1 MSEQEKKSI
10 SFENL
15 YGMQSEAFYD
25 LIMQSDQSWR
35 KSWASDGFEQQ
46 NATTKK
52 PYNNLNQTLL
62 FKRAVTES
70 LADPRWITFTQ
81 AKEANY
87 KIKKGVKGSQIFRL
101 VRGYDRLVKD
111 ENGNLIQDE
120 NGKNKME
127 HITYDRPR
135 IKIFTVFN
143 ARDVEGIE
151 PFKKSEIPEQH
162 RLLMQQENYK
172 NAEIMVKAF
181 CEKNDISL
189 QEMASESAF
198 HAHNNGATIKKVVV
212 PLKSQF
218 DNLDNYFSVLFHEVA
233 HSTKHL
239 GIRVNKTTDTE
250 TGNNFGSTNYAK
262 EELTA
267 ELTALLLCKQ
277 FKINSTETA
286 QREDNS
292 IAYLGAW
299 IESGILTKEDFK
311 IATIEANRA
320 SKAIFEHAP
329 EIKLTL
335 DDIKQEQNKQSEP
348 ISKTENLTDTTG
360 HNQRKIKTLAVDNVD
375 SFTKAINT
383 LYQKGNAGISTLND
397 LAKGKER
404 NILPLTEEEIENG
417 IKNGYL
423 KITHQSRVPTY
434 AITGTGGTIINNAKE
449 RALAIEAEK
458 TGKKISKKEINEMY
472 DSIYSTHRVHFS
484 GSTNAEFRD
493 SSFPNYIIPK
503 IEEAQKLLERPLNEH
518 SLPYKEMLENAIK
531 NSELMLKKWDNL
543 QLTKLVTNKNETIT
557 NLTLEW
563 SESRRVN
570 NLDFGTDTNKIQ
582 EWFESIYGMNKDFI
596 ESQQQQSGYG
606 YDKNKFL
613 ISYTDNNTGEKHKV
627 SLRVDIGLSENDFNP
642 LKNHIKN
649 YLESVLNREF
659 IEQQPKLSADIKR
672 ELDEAKKVQHT
683 EQQGIK
689 M

>member
-10 SFENL
+10 SFEDL

-46 NATTKK
+46 NATTEK

-335 DDIKQEQNKQSEP
+335 DDIKQEQKKLSEP
-348 ISKTENLTDTTG
+348 ISKTEKLTDTTG
-360 HNQRKIKTLAVDNVD
+360 HNQVAVDNVD

-458 TGKKISKKEINEMY
+458 TGKKVSKKEINEMY

-484 GSTNAEFRD
+484 GSTNTEFRD
-493 SSFPNYIIPK
+493 SQFPNYIIPK

-531 NSELMLKKWDNL
+531 NSELMLNKWDKL
-543 QLTKLVTNKNETIT
+543 QENRLTTSQGEDIT
-557 NLTLEW
+557 NIKLLW
-563 SESRRVN
+563 SEAN
-570 NLDFGTDTNKIQ
+570 TDQNINFGTDLNKLQ
-582 EWFESIYGMNKDFI
+582 NWFTKTYEDTTDQFNPLNPN
-596 ESQQQQSGYG
+596 QNG
-606 YDKNKFL
+606 YDKNDFE
-613 ISYTDNNTGEKHKV
+613 ITYREQGQ
-627 SLRVDIGLSENDFNP
+627 SENKTVSFRIDVGKGRADFNP
-642 LKNHIKN
+642 LTENVKQYIEKI
-649 YLESVLNREF
+649 LDREF
-659 IEQQPKLSADIKR
+659 IAQSPKLSSEIKKER
-672 ELDEAKKVQHT
+672 EETNKLSQS
-683 EQQGIK
+683 QQGIK

>member
-10 SFENL
+10 SFEDL

-35 KSWASDGFEQQ
+35 KSWASVGFEQQ
-46 NATTKK
+46 NATTEK

-335 DDIKQEQNKQSEP
+335 DDIKQEQNKRSEL
-348 ISKTENLTDTTG
+348 ISKTEKLTDTTG
-360 HNQRKIKTLAVDNVD
+360 HNQVAVDNVD

-434 AITGTGGTIINNAKE
+434 TITGTGGTIINNAKE

-458 TGKKISKKEINEMY
+458 TGKKVSKKEINEMY

-484 GSTNAEFRD
+484 GSTNTEFRD
-493 SSFPNYIIPK
+493 SQFPNYIIPK

-531 NSELMLKKWDNL
+531 NSELMLNKWDKL
-543 QLTKLVTNKNETIT
+543 QENRLTTSQGEDIT
-557 NLTLEW
+557 NIKLLW
-563 SESRRVN
+563 SEAN
-570 NLDFGTDTNKIQ
+570 TDQNIHFGTDLNKLQ
-582 EWFESIYGMNKDFI
+582 NWFTKTYEDTTDQFNPLNPN
-596 ESQQQQSGYG
+596 QNG
-606 YDKNKFL
+606 YDKNDFE
-613 ISYTDNNTGEKHKV
+613 ITYREQGQ
-627 SLRVDIGLSENDFNP
+627 SENKTVSFRIDVGKGRADFNP
-642 LKNHIKN
+642 LTENVKQYIEKI
-649 YLESVLNREF
+649 LDREF
-659 IEQQPKLSADIKR
+659 IAQSPKLSSEIKKER
-672 ELDEAKKVQHT
+672 EEINKLSQS
-683 EQQGIK
+683 QQGIK

>member
-1 MSEQEKKSI
+1 MSEQEKKPI
-10 SFENL
+10 SFEDL

-46 NATTKK
+46 NATTEK

-335 DDIKQEQNKQSEP
+335 DDIKQEQKKLSEP
-348 ISKTENLTDTTG
+348 ISKTEKLTDTTG
-360 HNQRKIKTLAVDNVD
+360 HNQVAVDNVD

-458 TGKKISKKEINEMY
+458 TGKKVSKKEINEMY

-484 GSTNAEFRD
+484 GSTNTEFRD
-493 SSFPNYIIPK
+493 SQFPNYIIPK

-531 NSELMLKKWDNL
+531 NSELMLNKWDKL
-543 QLTKLVTNKNETIT
+543 QENRLTTSQGEDIT
-557 NLTLEW
+557 NIKLLW
-563 SESRRVN
+563 SEAN
-570 NLDFGTDTNKIQ
+570 TDQNINFGTDLNKLQ
-582 EWFESIYGMNKDFI
+582 NWFTKTYKDTTDQFNPLNPN
-596 ESQQQQSGYG
+596 QNG
-606 YDKNKFL
+606 YDKNDFE
-613 ISYTDNNTGEKHKV
+613 ITYREQGQ
-627 SLRVDIGLSENDFNP
+627 SENKTVSFRIDVGKGRADFNP
-642 LKNHIKN
+642 LTENVKQYIEKI
-649 YLESVLNREF
+649 LDREF
-659 IEQQPKLSADIKR
+659 IAQSPKLSSEIKKER
-672 ELDEAKKVQHT
+672 EEINKLSQS
-683 EQQGIK
+683 QQGIK

>member
-10 SFENL
+10 SFEDL

-35 KSWASDGFEQQ
+35 KSWASVGFEQQ
-46 NATTKK
+46 NATTEK

-335 DDIKQEQNKQSEP
+335 DDIKQEQNKRSEP
-348 ISKTENLTDTTG
+348 ISKTEKLTDTTG
-360 HNQRKIKTLAVDNVD
+360 HNQVAVDNVD

-458 TGKKISKKEINEMY
+458 TGKKVSKKEINEMY

-484 GSTNAEFRD
+484 GSTNTEFRD
-493 SSFPNYIIPK
+493 SQFPNYIIPK

-531 NSELMLKKWDNL
+531 NSELMLNKWDKL
-543 QLTKLVTNKNETIT
+543 QENRLTTSQGEDIT
-557 NLTLEW
+557 NIKLLW
-563 SESRRVN
+563 SEAN
-570 NLDFGTDTNKIQ
+570 TDQNIHFGTDLNKLQ
-582 EWFESIYGMNKDFI
+582 NWFTKTYEDTTDQFNPLNPN
-596 ESQQQQSGYG
+596 QNG
-606 YDKNKFL
+606 YDKNDFE
-613 ISYTDNNTGEKHKV
+613 ITYREQGQ
-627 SLRVDIGLSENDFNP
+627 SENKTVSFRIDVGKGRADFNP
-642 LKNHIKN
+642 LTENVKQYIEKI
-649 YLESVLNREF
+649 LDREF
-659 IEQQPKLSADIKR
+659 IAQSPKLSSEIKKER
-672 ELDEAKKVQHT
+672 EEINKLSQS
-683 EQQGIK
+683 QQGIK

>member
-1 MSEQEKKSI
+1 
-10 SFENL
+10 
-15 YGMQSEAFYD
+15 
-25 LIMQSDQSWR
+25 
-35 KSWASDGFEQQ
+35 
-46 NATTKK
+46 
-52 PYNNLNQTLL
+52 
-62 FKRAVTES
+62 
-70 LADPRWITFTQ
+70 
-81 AKEANY
+81 
-87 KIKKGVKGSQIFRL
+87 
-101 VRGYDRLVKD
+101 
-111 ENGNLIQDE
+111 
-120 NGKNKME
+120 
-127 HITYDRPR
+127 
-135 IKIFTVFN
+135 
-143 ARDVEGIE
+143 
-151 PFKKSEIPEQH
+151 
-162 RLLMQQENYK
+162 MQQENYK

-335 DDIKQEQNKQSEP
+335 DDIKQEQNKRSEP
-348 ISKTENLTDTTG
+348 ISKTEKLTDTTG
-360 HNQRKIKTLAVDNVD
+360 HNQVAVDNVD

-458 TGKKISKKEINEMY
+458 TGKKVSKKEINEMY

-484 GSTNAEFRD
+484 GSTNTEFRD
-493 SSFPNYIIPK
+493 SQFPNYIIPK

-531 NSELMLKKWDNL
+531 NSELMLNKWDKL
-543 QLTKLVTNKNETIT
+543 QENRLTTSQGEDIT
-557 NLTLEW
+557 NIKLLW
-563 SESRRVN
+563 SEAN
-570 NLDFGTDTNKIQ
+570 TDQNIHFGTDLNKLQ
-582 EWFESIYGMNKDFI
+582 NWFTKTYEDTTDQFNPLNPN
-596 ESQQQQSGYG
+596 QNG
-606 YDKNKFL
+606 YDKNDFE
-613 ISYTDNNTGEKHKV
+613 ITYREQGQ
-627 SLRVDIGLSENDFNP
+627 SENKTVSFRIDVGKGRADFNP
-642 LKNHIKN
+642 LTENVKQYIEKI
-649 YLESVLNREF
+649 LDREF
-659 IEQQPKLSADIKR
+659 IAQSPKLSSEIKKER
-672 ELDEAKKVQHT
+672 EETNKLSQS
-683 EQQGIK
+683 QQGIK

>member
-1 MSEQEKKSI
+1 MSKQEKKSI
-10 SFENL
+10 SFEDL

-46 NATTKK
+46 NATTEK

-239 GIRVNKTTDTE
+239 GIRVNKNTDTE

-335 DDIKQEQNKQSEP
+335 DDIKQEQKKLSEP
-348 ISKTENLTDTTG
+348 ISKTEKLTDTTG
-360 HNQRKIKTLAVDNVD
+360 HNQVAVDNVD

-458 TGKKISKKEINEMY
+458 TGKKVSKKEINEMY

-484 GSTNAEFRD
+484 GSTNTEFRD
-493 SSFPNYIIPK
+493 SQFPNYIIPK

-531 NSELMLKKWDNL
+531 NSELMLNKWDKL
-543 QLTKLVTNKNETIT
+543 QENRLTTSQGEDIT
-557 NLTLEW
+557 NIKLLW
-563 SESRRVN
+563 SEAN
-570 NLDFGTDTNKIQ
+570 TDQNINFGTDLNKLQ
-582 EWFESIYGMNKDFI
+582 NWFTKTYKDTTDQFNPLNPN
-596 ESQQQQSGYG
+596 QNG
-606 YDKNKFL
+606 YDKNDFE
-613 ISYTDNNTGEKHKV
+613 ITYREQGQ
-627 SLRVDIGLSENDFNP
+627 SENKTVSFRIDVGKGRADFNP
-642 LKNHIKN
+642 LTENVKQYIEKI
-649 YLESVLNREF
+649 LDREF
-659 IEQQPKLSADIKR
+659 IAQSPKLSSEIKKER
-672 ELDEAKKVQHT
+672 EETNKLSQS
-683 EQQGIK
+683 QQGIK

>member
-10 SFENL
+10 SFEDL

-46 NATTKK
+46 NATTEK

-239 GIRVNKTTDTE
+239 GIRVNKNTDTE

-335 DDIKQEQNKQSEP
+335 DDIKQEQKKLSEP
-348 ISKTENLTDTTG
+348 ISKTEKLTDTTG
-360 HNQRKIKTLAVDNVD
+360 HNQVAVDNVD

-458 TGKKISKKEINEMY
+458 TGKKVSKKEINEMY
-472 DSIYSTHRVHFS
+472 DSIHSTHRVHFS
-484 GSTNAEFRD
+484 GSTNTEFRD
-493 SSFPNYIIPK
+493 SQFPNYIIPK

-531 NSELMLKKWDNL
+531 NSELMLNKWDKL
-543 QLTKLVTNKNETIT
+543 QENRLTTSQGEDIT
-557 NLTLEW
+557 NIKLLW
-563 SESRRVN
+563 SEAN
-570 NLDFGTDTNKIQ
+570 TDQNIHFGTDLNKLQ
-582 EWFESIYGMNKDFI
+582 NWFTKTYKDTTDQFNPLNPN
-596 ESQQQQSGYG
+596 QNG
-606 YDKNKFL
+606 YDKNDFE
-613 ISYTDNNTGEKHKV
+613 ITYREQGQ
-627 SLRVDIGLSENDFNP
+627 SENKTVSFRIDVGKGRADFNP
-642 LKNHIKN
+642 LTENVKQYIEKI
-649 YLESVLNREF
+649 LDREF
-659 IEQQPKLSADIKR
+659 IAQSPKLSSEIKKER
-672 ELDEAKKVQHT
+672 EETNKLSQS
-683 EQQGIK
+683 QQGIK

>member
-1 MSEQEKKSI
+1 MKISELYEKQADV
-10 SFENL
+10 F
-15 YGMQSEAFYD
+15 FD
-25 LIMQSDQSWR
+25 LIMQSDQQWR
-35 KSWASDGFEQQ
+35 KSWADKDFTQRNGLTDNGYS
-46 NATTKK
+46 
-52 PYNNLNQTLL
+52 NLNQSLL
-62 FKRAVTES
+62 FKRAVVEN
-70 LADPRWITFTQ
+70 LEDPRWLTFAQ
-81 AKEANY
+81 AKEAGY
-87 KIKKGVKGSQIFRL
+87 TIKKGSKGSQIFRI
-101 VRGYDRLVKD
+101 VTKYTRQSKDEQGRVIKD
-111 ENGNLIQDE
+111 ENGEPKTETLAYEKPIL
-120 NGKNKME
+120 K
-127 HITYDRPR
+127 T
-135 IKIFTVFN
+135 FTVFN
-143 ARDVEGIE
+143 ARDIDGIE
-151 PFKKSEIPEQH
+151 PFKRAELSEAQKE
-162 RLLMQQENYK
+162 LLKQENYQR
-172 NAEIMVKAF
+172 AEAMVQAYCQKY
-181 CEKNDISL
+181 DISL
-189 QEMASESAF
+189 QEIASAGAF
-198 HAHNNGATIKKVVV
+198 HSYAQSNNGAIEKKVVV
-212 PLKSQF
+212 PLKAQF
-218 DNLDNYFSVLFHEVA
+218 NTLDDYFSVLFHEVG

-239 GIRVNKTTDTE
+239 GIRINQETDTPH
-250 TGNNFGSTNYAK
+250 GNYFGSTNYAK

-267 ELTALLLCKQ
+267 ELTALLLCKE
-277 FKINSTETA
+277 FNIDSTSTA
-286 QREDNS
+286 QTENNS
-292 IAYLGAW
+292 VAYLASW
-299 IESGILTKEDFK
+299 IESGALTKEDFK

-335 DDIKQEQNKQSEP
+335 DDIKQEQKKQSEP

-360 HNQRKIKTLAVDNVD
+360 HNQRKIKTVAVDNVD

-458 TGKKISKKEINEMY
+458 TGKKVSKKEINEMY
-472 DSIYSTHRVHFS
+472 DSIYSTRRVHFS
-484 GSTNAEFRD
+484 GSTNTEFRD
-493 SSFPNYIIPK
+493 SPFPNYIIPK

-531 NSELMLKKWDNL
+531 SSELMLKKWDNL

-570 NLDFGTDTNKIQ
+570 NLDFGTDTKKIQ

-596 ESQQQQSGYG
+596 ESQQQKSGYG

-627 SLRVDIGLSENDFNP
+627 SLRVDIGLSENNFNP
-642 LKNHIKN
+642 LNNHIKN

-659 IEQQPKLSADIKR
+659 IEQHPKLSEDIKR
-672 ELDEAKKVQHT
+672 ELDEAKKLQHIK
-683 EQQGIK
+683 QQGIGIK
-689 M
+689 I

>member
-10 SFENL
+10 SFEDL

-35 KSWASDGFEQQ
+35 KSWASVGFEQQ
-46 NATTKK
+46 NATTEK

-335 DDIKQEQNKQSEP
+335 DDIKQEQNKRSEP
-348 ISKTENLTDTTG
+348 ISKTEKLTDTTG
-360 HNQRKIKTLAVDNVD
+360 HNQVAVDNVD

-458 TGKKISKKEINEMY
+458 TGKKVSKKEINEMY

-484 GSTNAEFRD
+484 GSTNTEFRD
-493 SSFPNYIIPK
+493 SQFPNYIIPK

-531 NSELMLKKWDNL
+531 NSELMLNKWDKL
-543 QLTKLVTNKNETIT
+543 QENRLTTSQGEDIT
-557 NLTLEW
+557 NIKLLW
-563 SESRRVN
+563 SEAN
-570 NLDFGTDTNKIQ
+570 TDQNINFGTDLNKLQ
-582 EWFESIYGMNKDFI
+582 NWFTKTYEDTTDQFNPLNPN
-596 ESQQQQSGYG
+596 QNG
-606 YDKNKFL
+606 YDKNDFE
-613 ISYTDNNTGEKHKV
+613 ITYRAQGQ
-627 SLRVDIGLSENDFNP
+627 SENKTVSFRIDVGKGRADFNP
-642 LKNHIKN
+642 LTENVKQYIEKI
-649 YLESVLNREF
+649 LDREF
-659 IEQQPKLSADIKR
+659 IAQSPKLSSEIKKER
-672 ELDEAKKVQHT
+672 EETNKLSQS
-683 EQQGIK
+683 QQGIK

>member
-10 SFENL
+10 SFEDL

-46 NATTKK
+46 NATTEK

-239 GIRVNKTTDTE
+239 GIRVNKNTDTE

-335 DDIKQEQNKQSEP
+335 DDIKQEQKKLSEP
-348 ISKTENLTDTTG
+348 ISKTEKLTDTTG
-360 HNQRKIKTLAVDNVD
+360 HNQVAVDNVD

-458 TGKKISKKEINEMY
+458 TGKKVSKKEINEMY

-484 GSTNAEFRD
+484 GSTNTEFRD
-493 SSFPNYIIPK
+493 SQFPNYIIPK

-531 NSELMLKKWDNL
+531 NSELMLNKWDKL
-543 QLTKLVTNKNETIT
+543 QENRLTTSQGEDIT
-557 NLTLEW
+557 NIKLLW
-563 SESRRVN
+563 SEAN
-570 NLDFGTDTNKIQ
+570 TDQNINFGTDLNKLQ
-582 EWFESIYGMNKDFI
+582 NWFTKTYEDTTDQFNPLNPNQNS
-596 ESQQQQSGYG
+596 
-606 YDKNKFL
+606 YDKNDFE
-613 ISYTDNNTGEKHKV
+613 ITYREQGQ
-627 SLRVDIGLSENDFNP
+627 SENKTVSFRIDVGKGRADFNP
-642 LKNHIKN
+642 LTENVKQYIEKI
-649 YLESVLNREF
+649 LDREF
-659 IEQQPKLSADIKR
+659 IAQSPKLPKLSSEIKKER
-672 ELDEAKKVQHT
+672 EETNKLSQS
-683 EQQGIK
+683 QQGIK

>member
-10 SFENL
+10 SFEDL

-35 KSWASDGFEQQ
+35 KSWASVGFEQQ
-46 NATTKK
+46 NATTEK

-335 DDIKQEQNKQSEP
+335 DDIKQEQNKRSEL
-348 ISKTENLTDTTG
+348 ISKTEKLTDTTG
-360 HNQRKIKTLAVDNVD
+360 HNQVAVDNVD

-458 TGKKISKKEINEMY
+458 TGKKVSKKEINEMY

-484 GSTNAEFRD
+484 GSTNTEFRD
-493 SSFPNYIIPK
+493 SQFPNYIIPK

-531 NSELMLKKWDNL
+531 NSELMLNKWDKL
-543 QLTKLVTNKNETIT
+543 QENRLTTSQGEDIT
-557 NLTLEW
+557 NIKLLW
-563 SESRRVN
+563 SEAN
-570 NLDFGTDTNKIQ
+570 TDQNIHFGTDLNKLQ
-582 EWFESIYGMNKDFI
+582 NWFTKTYEDTTDQFNPLNPN
-596 ESQQQQSGYG
+596 QNG
-606 YDKNKFL
+606 YDKNDFE
-613 ISYTDNNTGEKHKV
+613 ITYREQGQ
-627 SLRVDIGLSENDFNP
+627 SENKTVSFRIDVGKGRADFNP
-642 LKNHIKN
+642 LTENVKQYIEKI
-649 YLESVLNREF
+649 LDREF
-659 IEQQPKLSADIKR
+659 IAQSPKLSSEIKKER
-672 ELDEAKKVQHT
+672 EETNKLSQS
-683 EQQGIK
+683 QQGIK

>member
-10 SFENL
+10 SFEDL

-35 KSWASDGFEQQ
+35 KSWASVGFEQQ
-46 NATTKK
+46 NATTEK

-239 GIRVNKTTDTE
+239 GIRVNKNTDTE

-335 DDIKQEQNKQSEP
+335 DDIKQEQNKRSEP
-348 ISKTENLTDTTG
+348 ISKTEKLTDTTG
-360 HNQRKIKTLAVDNVD
+360 HNQVAVDNVD

-458 TGKKISKKEINEMY
+458 TGKKVSKKEINEMY

-484 GSTNAEFRD
+484 GSTNTEFRD
-493 SSFPNYIIPK
+493 SQFPNYIIPK

-531 NSELMLKKWDNL
+531 NSELMLNKWDKL
-543 QLTKLVTNKNETIT
+543 QENRLTTSQGEDIT
-557 NLTLEW
+557 NIKLLW
-563 SESRRVN
+563 SEAN
-570 NLDFGTDTNKIQ
+570 TDQNIHFGTDLNKLQ
-582 EWFESIYGMNKDFI
+582 NWFTKTYEDTTDQFNPLNPN
-596 ESQQQQSGYG
+596 QNG
-606 YDKNKFL
+606 YDKNDFE
-613 ISYTDNNTGEKHKV
+613 ITYREQGQ
-627 SLRVDIGLSENDFNP
+627 SENKTVSFRIDVGKGRADFNP
-642 LKNHIKN
+642 LTENVKQYIEKI
-649 YLESVLNREF
+649 LDREF
-659 IEQQPKLSADIKR
+659 IAQSPKLSSEIKKER
-672 ELDEAKKVQHT
+672 EETNKLSQS
-683 EQQGIK
+683 QQGIK

>member
-10 SFENL
+10 SFEDL

-46 NATTKK
+46 NATTEK

-172 NAEIMVKAF
+172 NAEIMIKAF

-189 QEMASESAF
+189 QEIASESAF

-239 GIRVNKTTDTE
+239 GIRVNKNTDTE

-335 DDIKQEQNKQSEP
+335 DDIKQEQKKLSEP
-348 ISKTENLTDTTG
+348 ISKTEKLTDTTG
-360 HNQRKIKTLAVDNVD
+360 HNQVAVDNVD

-458 TGKKISKKEINEMY
+458 TGKKVSKKEINEMY

-484 GSTNAEFRD
+484 GSTNTEFRD
-493 SSFPNYIIPK
+493 SQFPNYIIPK

-531 NSELMLKKWDNL
+531 NSELMLNKWDKL
-543 QLTKLVTNKNETIT
+543 QENRLTTSQGEDIT
-557 NLTLEW
+557 NIKLLW
-563 SESRRVN
+563 SEAN
-570 NLDFGTDTNKIQ
+570 TDQNIHFGTDLNKLQ
-582 EWFESIYGMNKDFI
+582 NWFTKTYEDTTDQFNPLNPN
-596 ESQQQQSGYG
+596 QNG
-606 YDKNKFL
+606 YDKNDFE
-613 ISYTDNNTGEKHKV
+613 ITYREQGQ
-627 SLRVDIGLSENDFNP
+627 SENKTVSFRIDVGKGRADFNP
-642 LKNHIKN
+642 LTENVKRYIEKI
-649 YLESVLNREF
+649 LDREF
-659 IEQQPKLSADIKR
+659 IAQSPKLSSEIKKER
-672 ELDEAKKVQHT
+672 EETNKLSQS
-683 EQQGIK
+683 QQGIK

>member
-10 SFENL
+10 SFEDL

-46 NATTKK
+46 NATTEK

-239 GIRVNKTTDTE
+239 GIRVNKNTDTE

-335 DDIKQEQNKQSEP
+335 DDIKQEQKKLSEP
-348 ISKTENLTDTTG
+348 ISKTEKLTDTTG
-360 HNQRKIKTLAVDNVD
+360 HNQVAVDNVD

-434 AITGTGGTIINNAKE
+434 AITGTGGTIINNARE

-458 TGKKISKKEINEMY
+458 TGKKVSKKEINEMY

-484 GSTNAEFRD
+484 GSTNTEFRD
-493 SSFPNYIIPK
+493 SQFPNYIIPK

-531 NSELMLKKWDNL
+531 NSELMLNKWDKL
-543 QLTKLVTNKNETIT
+543 QENRLTTSQGEDIT
-557 NLTLEW
+557 NIKLLW
-563 SESRRVN
+563 SEAN
-570 NLDFGTDTNKIQ
+570 TDQNINFGTDLNKLQ
-582 EWFESIYGMNKDFI
+582 NWFTKTYEDTTDQFNPLNPN
-596 ESQQQQSGYG
+596 QNG
-606 YDKNKFL
+606 YDKNDFE
-613 ISYTDNNTGEKHKV
+613 ITYREQGQ
-627 SLRVDIGLSENDFNP
+627 SENKTVSFRIDVGKGRADFNP
-642 LKNHIKN
+642 LTENVKQYIEKI
-649 YLESVLNREF
+649 LDREF
-659 IEQQPKLSADIKR
+659 IAQSPKLSSEIKKER
-672 ELDEAKKVQHT
+672 EETNKLSQS
-683 EQQGIK
+683 QQGIK

>member
-1 MSEQEKKSI
+1 MSKQEKKSI
-10 SFENL
+10 SFEDL

-35 KSWASDGFEQQ
+35 KSWASDGFEQ
-46 NATTKK
+46 NATAEK

-101 VRGYDRLVKD
+101 VRGYDRLVK
-111 ENGNLIQDE
+111 DE

-239 GIRVNKTTDTE
+239 GIRVNKNTDTE

-335 DDIKQEQNKQSEP
+335 DDIKQEQKKLSEP
-348 ISKTENLTDTTG
+348 ISKTEKLTDTTG
-360 HNQRKIKTLAVDNVD
+360 HNQVAVDNVD

-458 TGKKISKKEINEMY
+458 TGKKVSKKEINEMY

-484 GSTNAEFRD
+484 GSTNTEFRD
-493 SSFPNYIIPK
+493 SQFPNYIIPK

-531 NSELMLKKWDNL
+531 NSELMLNKWDKL
-543 QLTKLVTNKNETIT
+543 QENRLTTSQGEDIT
-557 NLTLEW
+557 NIKLLW
-563 SESRRVN
+563 SEAN
-570 NLDFGTDTNKIQ
+570 TDQNINFGTDLNKLQ
-582 EWFESIYGMNKDFI
+582 NWFTKTYKDTTDQFNPLNPN
-596 ESQQQQSGYG
+596 QNG
-606 YDKNKFL
+606 YDKNDFE
-613 ISYTDNNTGEKHKV
+613 ITYREQGQ
-627 SLRVDIGLSENDFNP
+627 SENKTVSFRIDVGKGRADFNP
-642 LKNHIKN
+642 LTENVKQYIEKI
-649 YLESVLNREF
+649 LDRKF
-659 IEQQPKLSADIKR
+659 IAQSPKLSSEIKKER
-672 ELDEAKKVQHT
+672 EETNKLSQS
-683 EQQGIK
+683 QQGIK

>member
-10 SFENL
+10 SFEDL

-46 NATTKK
+46 NATTEK

-172 NAEIMVKAF
+172 NAEIMIKAF

-239 GIRVNKTTDTE
+239 GIRVNKNTDTE

-335 DDIKQEQNKQSEP
+335 DDIKQEQKKLSEP
-348 ISKTENLTDTTG
+348 ISKTEKLTDTTG
-360 HNQRKIKTLAVDNVD
+360 HNQVAVDNVD

-458 TGKKISKKEINEMY
+458 TGKKVSKKEINEMY

-484 GSTNAEFRD
+484 GSTNTEFRD
-493 SSFPNYIIPK
+493 SQFPNYIIPK

-531 NSELMLKKWDNL
+531 NSELMLNKWDKL
-543 QLTKLVTNKNETIT
+543 QENRLTTSQGEDIT
-557 NLTLEW
+557 NIKLLW
-563 SESRRVN
+563 SEAN
-570 NLDFGTDTNKIQ
+570 TDQNINFGTDLNKLQ
-582 EWFESIYGMNKDFI
+582 NWFTKTYKDTTDQFNPLNPN
-596 ESQQQQSGYG
+596 QNG
-606 YDKNKFL
+606 YDKNDFE
-613 ISYTDNNTGEKHKV
+613 ITYREQGQ
-627 SLRVDIGLSENDFNP
+627 SENKTVSFRIDVGKGRADFNP
-642 LKNHIKN
+642 LTENVKQYIEKI
-649 YLESVLNREF
+649 LDREF
-659 IEQQPKLSADIKR
+659 IAQSPKLSSEIKKER
-672 ELDEAKKVQHT
+672 EEINKLSQS
-683 EQQGIK
+683 QQGIK

>member
-10 SFENL
+10 SFEDL

-46 NATTKK
+46 NATTEK

-172 NAEIMVKAF
+172 NAEIMIKAF

-239 GIRVNKTTDTE
+239 GIRVNKNTDTE

-335 DDIKQEQNKQSEP
+335 DDIKQEQKKLSEP
-348 ISKTENLTDTTG
+348 ISKTEKLTDTTG
-360 HNQRKIKTLAVDNVD
+360 HNQVAVDNVD

-458 TGKKISKKEINEMY
+458 TGKKVSKKEINEMY

-484 GSTNAEFRD
+484 GSTNTEFRD
-493 SSFPNYIIPK
+493 SQFPNYIIPK

-531 NSELMLKKWDNL
+531 NSELMLNKWDKL
-543 QLTKLVTNKNETIT
+543 QENRLTTSQGEDIT
-557 NLTLEW
+557 NIKLLW
-563 SESRRVN
+563 SEAN
-570 NLDFGTDTNKIQ
+570 TDQNIHFGTDLNKLQ
-582 EWFESIYGMNKDFI
+582 NWFTKTYEDTTDQFNPLNPN
-596 ESQQQQSGYG
+596 QNG
-606 YDKNKFL
+606 YDKNDFE
-613 ISYTDNNTGEKHKV
+613 ITYREQGQ
-627 SLRVDIGLSENDFNP
+627 SENKTVSFRIDVGKGRADFNP
-642 LKNHIKN
+642 LTENVKRYIEKI
-649 YLESVLNREF
+649 LDREF
-659 IEQQPKLSADIKR
+659 IAQSPKLSSEIKKER
-672 ELDEAKKVQHT
+672 EETNKLSQS
-683 EQQGIK
+683 QQGIK

>member
-1 MSEQEKKSI
+1 MSKQEKKSI
-10 SFENL
+10 SFEDL

-46 NATTKK
+46 NATTEK

-101 VRGYDRLVKD
+101 VRGYDRLVK
-111 ENGNLIQDE
+111 DE

-239 GIRVNKTTDTE
+239 GIRVNKNTDTE

-335 DDIKQEQNKQSEP
+335 DDIKQEQKKLSEP
-348 ISKTENLTDTTG
+348 ISKTEKLTDTTG
-360 HNQRKIKTLAVDNVD
+360 HNQVAVDNVD

-458 TGKKISKKEINEMY
+458 TGKKVSKKEINEMY

-484 GSTNAEFRD
+484 GSTNTEFRD
-493 SSFPNYIIPK
+493 SQFPNYIIPK

-531 NSELMLKKWDNL
+531 NSELMLNKWDKL
-543 QLTKLVTNKNETIT
+543 QENRLTTSQGEDIT
-557 NLTLEW
+557 NIKLLW
-563 SESRRVN
+563 SEAN
-570 NLDFGTDTNKIQ
+570 TDQNINFGTDLNKLQ
-582 EWFESIYGMNKDFI
+582 NWFTKTYKDTTDQFNPLNPN
-596 ESQQQQSGYG
+596 QNG
-606 YDKNKFL
+606 YDKNDFE
-613 ISYTDNNTGEKHKV
+613 ITYREQGQ
-627 SLRVDIGLSENDFNP
+627 SENKTVSFRIDVGKGRADFNP
-642 LKNHIKN
+642 LTENVKQYIEKI
-649 YLESVLNREF
+649 LDRKF
-659 IEQQPKLSADIKR
+659 IAQSPKLSSEIKKER
-672 ELDEAKKVQHT
+672 EETNKLSQS
-683 EQQGIK
+683 QQGIK

>member
-1 MSEQEKKSI
+1 MSEQEKKPI
-10 SFENL
+10 SFEDL

-46 NATTKK
+46 NATTEK

-335 DDIKQEQNKQSEP
+335 DDIKQEQKKLSEP
-348 ISKTENLTDTTG
+348 ISKTEKLTDTTG
-360 HNQRKIKTLAVDNVD
+360 HNQVAVDNVD

-434 AITGTGGTIINNAKE
+434 AITGTGGTIINNARE

-458 TGKKISKKEINEMY
+458 TGKKVSKKEINEMY

-484 GSTNAEFRD
+484 GSTNTEFRD
-493 SSFPNYIIPK
+493 SQFPNYIIPK

-531 NSELMLKKWDNL
+531 NSELMLNKWDKL
-543 QLTKLVTNKNETIT
+543 QENRLTTSQGEDIT
-557 NLTLEW
+557 NIKLLW
-563 SESRRVN
+563 SEAN
-570 NLDFGTDTNKIQ
+570 TDQNINFGTDLNKLQ
-582 EWFESIYGMNKDFI
+582 NWFTKTYKDTTDQFNPLNPN
-596 ESQQQQSGYG
+596 QNG
-606 YDKNKFL
+606 YDKNDFE
-613 ISYTDNNTGEKHKV
+613 ITYREQGQ
-627 SLRVDIGLSENDFNP
+627 SENKTVSFRIDVGKGRADFNP
-642 LKNHIKN
+642 LTENVKQYIEKI
-649 YLESVLNREF
+649 LDREF
-659 IEQQPKLSADIKR
+659 IAQSPKLSSEIKKER
-672 ELDEAKKVQHT
+672 EEINKLSQS
-683 EQQGIK
+683 QQGIK

>member
-10 SFENL
+10 SFEDL

-35 KSWASDGFEQQ
+35 KSWASVGFEQQ
-46 NATTKK
+46 NATTEK

-335 DDIKQEQNKQSEP
+335 DDIKQEQKKLSEP
-348 ISKTENLTDTTG
+348 ISKTEKLTDTTG
-360 HNQRKIKTLAVDNVD
+360 HNQVAVDNVD

-458 TGKKISKKEINEMY
+458 TGKKVSKKEINEMY

-484 GSTNAEFRD
+484 GSTNTEFRD
-493 SSFPNYIIPK
+493 SQFPNYIIPK

-531 NSELMLKKWDNL
+531 NSELMLNKWDKL
-543 QLTKLVTNKNETIT
+543 QENRLTTSQGEDIT
-557 NLTLEW
+557 NIKLLW
-563 SESRRVN
+563 SEAN
-570 NLDFGTDTNKIQ
+570 TDQNIHFGTDLNKLQ
-582 EWFESIYGMNKDFI
+582 NWFTKTYEDTTDQFNPLNPN
-596 ESQQQQSGYG
+596 QNG
-606 YDKNKFL
+606 YDKNDFE
-613 ISYTDNNTGEKHKV
+613 ITYREQGQ
-627 SLRVDIGLSENDFNP
+627 SENKTVSFRIDVGKGRADFNP
-642 LKNHIKN
+642 LTENVKQYIEKI
-649 YLESVLNREF
+649 LDREF
-659 IEQQPKLSADIKR
+659 IAQSPKLSSEIKKER
-672 ELDEAKKVQHT
+672 EETNKLSQS
-683 EQQGIK
+683 QQGIK

>member
-10 SFENL
+10 SFEDL

-35 KSWASDGFEQQ
+35 KSWASVGFEQQ
-46 NATTKK
+46 NATTEK

-335 DDIKQEQNKQSEP
+335 DDIKQEQNKRSEP
-348 ISKTENLTDTTG
+348 ISKTEKLTDTTG
-360 HNQRKIKTLAVDNVD
+360 HNQISVDNVD

-458 TGKKISKKEINEMY
+458 TGKKVSKKEINEMY

-484 GSTNAEFRD
+484 GSTNTEFRD
-493 SSFPNYIIPK
+493 SQFPNYIIPK

-531 NSELMLKKWDNL
+531 NSELMLNKWDKL
-543 QLTKLVTNKNETIT
+543 QENRLTTSQGEDIT
-557 NLTLEW
+557 NIKLLW
-563 SESRRVN
+563 SEAN
-570 NLDFGTDTNKIQ
+570 TDQNIHFGTDLNKLQ
-582 EWFESIYGMNKDFI
+582 NWFTKTYEDTTDQFNPLNPN
-596 ESQQQQSGYG
+596 QNG
-606 YDKNKFL
+606 YDKNDFE
-613 ISYTDNNTGEKHKV
+613 ITYREQGQ
-627 SLRVDIGLSENDFNP
+627 SENKTVSFRIDVGKGRADFNP
-642 LKNHIKN
+642 LTENVKRYIEKI
-649 YLESVLNREF
+649 LDREF
-659 IEQQPKLSADIKR
+659 IAQSPKLSSEIKKER
-672 ELDEAKKVQHT
+672 EETNKLSQS
-683 EQQGIK
+683 QQGIK

>member
-10 SFENL
+10 SFEDL

-35 KSWASDGFEQQ
+35 KSWASVGFEQQ
-46 NATTKK
+46 NATTEK

-335 DDIKQEQNKQSEP
+335 DDIKQEQNKRSEP
-348 ISKTENLTDTTG
+348 ISKTEKLTDTTG
-360 HNQRKIKTLAVDNVD
+360 HNQVAVDNVD

-458 TGKKISKKEINEMY
+458 TGKKVSKKEINEMY

-484 GSTNAEFRD
+484 GSTNTEFRD
-493 SSFPNYIIPK
+493 SQFPNYIIPK

-531 NSELMLKKWDNL
+531 NSELMLNKWDKL
-543 QLTKLVTNKNETIT
+543 QENRLTTSQGEDIT
-557 NLTLEW
+557 NIKLLW
-563 SESRRVN
+563 SEAN
-570 NLDFGTDTNKIQ
+570 TDQNIHFGTDLNKLQ
-582 EWFESIYGMNKDFI
+582 NWFTKTYEDTTDQFNPLNPN
-596 ESQQQQSGYG
+596 QNG
-606 YDKNKFL
+606 YDKNDFE
-613 ISYTDNNTGEKHKV
+613 ITYREQGQ
-627 SLRVDIGLSENDFNP
+627 SENKTVSFRIDVGKGRADFNP
-642 LKNHIKN
+642 LTENVKQYIEKI
-649 YLESVLNREF
+649 LDREF
-659 IEQQPKLSADIKR
+659 IAQSPKLSSEIKKER
-672 ELDEAKKVQHT
+672 EETNKLSQS
-683 EQQGIK
+683 QQGIK